1 MNIYDLSDEVLD
13 GYNLDYHNDR
23 ISPNDL
29 FCYRVWF
36 KTATGVVFPK
46 ISNQDNI
53 GDLFEEYQYDD
64 VIEFER
70 LKPKNYLAEKIE
82 ELREWEK

>member
-1 MNIYDLSDEVLD
+1 MSIYDLPEWLLE
-13 GYNLDYHNDR
+13 GYDLDYHNDR

-70 LKPKNYLAEKIE
+70 LKPKKYLDEKIQ
-82 ELREWEK
+82 ELRDSL